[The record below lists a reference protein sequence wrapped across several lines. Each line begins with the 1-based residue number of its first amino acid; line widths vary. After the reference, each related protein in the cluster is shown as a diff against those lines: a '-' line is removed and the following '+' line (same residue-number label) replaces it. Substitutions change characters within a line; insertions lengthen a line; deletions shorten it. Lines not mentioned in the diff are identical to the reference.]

1 MLEKDFISNFKVFY
15 LIWWPFCMRKY
26 KLNKNH
32 IISTTKIDIVAV
44 IFGNIV
50 MYIFLFL
57 TLQNF
62 SQILG
67 GNLTFYIYCITY
79 FLYALN
85 HNINSVLNII
95 NSQIQLNIVHKL
107 QEIDSFLYDERDTL
121 KLKYF
126 VRGLTITLFL
136 IYVPFLSVKISID
149 PLWFW
154 ARGVFI
160 SLTLYFELE
169 VIYTAFVVYFL
180 ACKTKKWTEHIRNTR
195 RLKFAMKYKRGET
208 EKELMLSTFVSII
221 NTVTCTKNT
230 SQFVVGNPIK
240 IIRVIFCEFLSLN
253 VAYNLDYFLPKNPHL
268 RWDLRKRCYNFL

>member
-1 MLEKDFISNFKVFY
+1 
-15 LIWWPFCMRKY
+15 MRKY

-126 VRGLTITLFL
+126 VRGLTVTLFL
-136 IYVPFLSVKISID
+136 IYVPFVSVKISID

-180 ACKTKKWTEHIRNTR
+180 ACKTKKWTEYIRNTR
-195 RLKFAMKYKRGET
+195 RLNFAVKYKRGET

-221 NTVTCTKNT
+221 NTVTCTKDT
-230 SQFVVGNPIK
+230 SQFVVILLK
-240 IIRVIFCEFLSLN
+240 L
-253 VAYNLDYFLPKNPHL
+253 
-268 RWDLRKRCYNFL
+268 